1 MNSINIKNKPLSDS
15 IVENI
20 RNEMRACV
28 TNLRERKLSQSS
40 MDKNIQMKKE
50 LILTFCA
57 QEMLK
62 YTTV

>member
-1 MNSINIKNKPLSDS
+1 
-15 IVENI
+15 
-20 RNEMRACV
+20 MRACV

>member
-40 MDKNIQMKKE
+40 MDKNIQMKKRINFNF
-50 LILTFCA
+50 LRSRNA
-57 QEMLK
+57 
-62 YTTV
+62 